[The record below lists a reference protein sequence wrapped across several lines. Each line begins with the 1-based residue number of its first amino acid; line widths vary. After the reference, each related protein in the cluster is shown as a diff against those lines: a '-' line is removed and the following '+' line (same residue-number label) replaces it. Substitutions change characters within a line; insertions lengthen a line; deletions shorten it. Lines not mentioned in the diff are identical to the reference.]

1 MPTQETPTQRL
12 ASVLL
17 GRPVHAWLTEQRDA
31 GSSWRQIAADLRKAT
46 NGQIEVSYEAVRRW
60 HGELVAA

>member
-12 ASVLL
+12 ATVLL
-17 GRPVHAWLTEQRDA
+17 GRSVHTWLTEQRAA
-31 GSSWRQIAADLRKAT
+31 GSSWRQIADDLGTAT